1 MNLWI
6 LIEFEILYK
15 IAIDT
20 SGGMSYGKRV
30 KIAFLFKNVFR
41 YNFAEVTKLGTKN
54 SLMSYLGKVTLN
66 MTEEGCSS

>member
-30 KIAFLFKNVFR
+30 KIAFSVQKRF
-41 YNFAEVTKLGTKN
+41 
-54 SLMSYLGKVTLN
+54 SL
-66 MTEEGCSS
+66 